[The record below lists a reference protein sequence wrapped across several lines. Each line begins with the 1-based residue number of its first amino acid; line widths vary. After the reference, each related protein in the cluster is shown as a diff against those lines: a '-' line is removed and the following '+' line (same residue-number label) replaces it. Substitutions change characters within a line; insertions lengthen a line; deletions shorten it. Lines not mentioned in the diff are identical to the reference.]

1 MDWLLREHL
10 EAVSRMCSIAP
21 REGFVPLR
29 AGYVAYVHRVID
41 ADGREYFFKTY
52 DDARPISQMILPT
65 LVSLTAASV
74 WVGAQ
79 PTLKGRIVA
88 PMPQF
93 GPMRHGAYTT
103 VVFPYID
110 GVTPR
115 ESPLTDRQLTNL
127 VTSVAELHRL
137 TVTDSALASV
147 PREDFDALWTEAVL
161 PALAR
166 IDSPGHQLHDVFAG
180 RGRRLTT
187 QFRRFRALAAKLA
200 AQEHSMVVCHTDIHG
215 YNVVIQ
221 DDIPL
226 LIDWEGMKIAPK
238 EHDLLFWVGDERWEL
253 IWHTYRQINHD
264 MHIDMELLQFYR
276 TRRSFEDL
284 IQDIQRVEQEQLV
297 EQEFVDLCA
306 QIDTACTQLTIP
318 DDKIGRAD
326 F

>member
-10 EAVSRMCSIAP
+10 EAVCRMCSIEHQ
-21 REGFVPLR
+21 EGFVPLR
-29 AGYVAYVHRVID
+29 AGYVAYVHRGID

-52 DDARPISQMILPT
+52 DDARPITQMILPT

-79 PTLKGRIVA
+79 PPLKDRIVA

-93 GPMRHGAYTT
+93 GPVRHGAYTT
-103 VVFPYID
+103 VVFPFID

-115 ESPLTDRQLTNL
+115 ESPLTDTQLTNL

-137 TVTDSALASV
+137 PVTDSALASV
-147 PREDFDALWTEAVL
+147 PCEDFDALWTKAVL

-166 IDSPGHQLHDVFAG
+166 IDSPGHRLHDVFAG
-180 RGRRLTT
+180 RGSRLAT
-187 QFRRFRALAAKLA
+187 QFRRFRALAVELA

-221 DDIPL
+221 DDIPV

-238 EHDLLFWVGDERWEL
+238 EHDLMFWVGDERWEL
-253 IWHTYRQINHD
+253 IWHTYRKINPNV
-264 MHIDMELLQFYR
+264 HIDTQLLQFYR

-284 IQDIQRVEQEQLV
+284 IQDIERVEQEHPTG
-297 EQEFVDLCA
+297 QEFVDLCA
-306 QIDTACTQLTIP
+306 QIDSACTQLTMT
-318 DDKIGRAD
+318 DDNIGRSD